1 MLPEVEGKLPE
12 NKEKILAVIERF
24 QALSPKERQVYRI
37 GRRARY
43 YNTLEDLKD
52 PGLHQVV
59 EELIERL
66 SNGTGTVDEQI
77 VYKMREAM

>member
-1 MLPEVEGKLPE
+1 
-12 NKEKILAVIERF
+12 
-24 QALSPKERQVYRI
+24 
-37 GRRARY
+37 
-43 YNTLEDLKD
+43 
-52 PGLHQVV
+52 LHQVV